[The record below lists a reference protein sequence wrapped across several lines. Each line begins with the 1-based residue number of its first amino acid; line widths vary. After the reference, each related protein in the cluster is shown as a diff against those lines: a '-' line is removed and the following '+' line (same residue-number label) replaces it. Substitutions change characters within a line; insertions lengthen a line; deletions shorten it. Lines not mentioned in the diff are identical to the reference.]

1 MNAMILGGFLFI
13 SVSAGGFFAWI
24 VSKLFQQTT
33 QGLSLLCG
41 GFLVGLLVL
50 DIIPTTFQMY
60 QTLGILLGALIG
72 YLLFQVLRQLSHP
85 TTTHTPSLFL
95 LTIAL
100 LLHTIP
106 LSMTIGNTLGNS
118 SFGITITTSTI
129 LHHLPEGFALTTAL
143 LSQGKQLWGLLLVFI
158 SLSMCFSFFIWL
170 GHYVHLT
177 NQAQSILL
185 GISISLIATT
195 SISEFI
201 VHNRKALPLR
211 SFLTYILMGDLL
223 SWLFHFWV

>member
-1 MNAMILGGFLFI
+1 MILGGFLFI
-13 SVSAGGFFAWI
+13 SVSAGGIFAWI
-24 VSKLFQQTT
+24 VSKVFRQTT

-50 DIIPTTFQMY
+50 DIIPNALQMY
-60 QTLGILLGALIG
+60 QTFGILLGALIG

-85 TTTHTPSLFL
+85 TTNHTPSLFL

-106 LSMTIGNTLGNS
+106 LSMTIGNALGDS
-118 SFGITITTSTI
+118 TFGIGITITTSTI

-158 SLSMCFSFFIWL
+158 SLSMCFSLFIWL
-170 GHYVHLT
+170 GHYVNLT
-177 NQAQSILL
+177 DQTQSILL
-185 GISISLIATT
+185 GISISLLAAT
-195 SISEFI
+195 SLSEFI
-201 VHNRKALPLR
+201 MHHRRALPIS
-211 SFLTYILMGDLL
+211 SFLTYILIGYVL
-223 SWLFHFWV
+223 SALFHFVV